1 MKERKIVRYY
11 PLIPVF
17 AAYLI
22 LFLIGHGVPGMW
34 QLVAMLAFY
43 CAIGQAFNIFLGMTG
58 YVDFGY
64 VAFMGVG
71 AYGMALSVQRLH
83 AVEGIGMGVVVL
95 GLLMAIV
102 LATLLSLAVGAV
114 ALRLRGAYF
123 AIATIGVNEGFRY
136 LIEGAKI
143 WGGSEGIVFYG
154 HLAKALGGERASQ
167 VSTYWADVYIF
178 LIAILAAC
186 ITLGYM
192 RSKIGY
198 ALTALREDED
208 AAKVMGIN
216 VTKYK
221 IIAFITSSSIA
232 GLIGATGWALKLTN
246 VFPPEVF
253 EIHYTVECIII
264 VLLGGAGTLLGP
276 PIGALVYGLAKYWL
290 SIIIPGFQLFIF
302 APIILVVIVVFPEG
316 IMGLLK
322 RNLRDTALSKFI
334 E

>member
-1 MKERKIVRYY
+1 MKERRIVKYY
-11 PLIPVF
+11 PLIPVA
-17 AAYLI
+17 AAYIL
-22 LFLIGHGVPGMW
+22 LFLIGQSVPGMW
-34 QLVAMLAFY
+34 QLMAMLAFY
-43 CAIGQAFNIFLGMTG
+43 CAIGQAFNIFMGMTG

-83 AVEGIGMGVVVL
+83 TVEGIGMGVVFL
-95 GLLMAIV
+95 GLLLAVV

-136 LIEGAKI
+136 LIEGTKI
-143 WGGSEGIVFYG
+143 WGGSEGIVFFG
-154 HLAKALGGERASQ
+154 QLAKALGSKAASQ
-167 VSTYWADVYIF
+167 VSTYWADVFVFI
-178 LIAILAAC
+178 IAFMAAC
-186 ITLGYM
+186 ITMVYM

-221 IIAFITSSSIA
+221 IIAFITSASVA
-232 GLIGATGWALKLTN
+232 GLIGASGWALKLTN

-264 VLLGGAGTLLGP
+264 VLLGGAGSLLGP
-276 PIGALVYGLAKYWL
+276 PIGALIYGLAKYWL
-290 SIIIPGFQLFIF
+290 SVIIPGFQLFIF
-302 APIILVVIVVFPEG
+302 APIILVVIVVFPQG

-322 RNLRDTALSKFI
+322 KRLRGTGLSKFI